1 MNITRLLCNLLLVL
15 DDGPFLLLDSLVHLP
30 ELSSEIVPL
39 GSDTLR
45 TSSLSIKCIFGFG
58 ELSLKVS
65 DLLMKFHD
73 RGMLKE

>member
-15 DDGPFLLLDSLVHLP
+15 GDGPFLLLDSLVHLP

-45 TSSLSIKCIFGFG
+45 TSSLSIKYIFRLS
-58 ELSLKVS
+58 ELTLKVS

-73 RGMLKE
+73 RRMLNE